1 MRQPDVGT
9 QRVLE
14 RVRVPDVLARRRR
27 LAEAGGL
34 RRQRLEQRRA
44 RIVRRARGAHDALD
58 LVAAAGSSI
67 GILVSWTADAQLH
80 RYCNSGPYREGGSK
94 PPVLSSGLW
103 YLSRHPNYVGEQV
116 FWWSLALFAV
126 AREDYNA
133 LVGPAINSLVLLQVT
148 HMTEAHMLGT
158 WKSERRKREYRE
170 YARRTPAWVPLP
182 PTTIFPTYQKE
193 GRSD

>member
-1 MRQPDVGT
+1 MSFFAVG
-9 QRVLE
+9 
-14 RVRVPDVLARRRR
+14 LAQQFM
-27 LAEAGGL
+27 LCPL
-34 RRQRLEQRRA
+34 VYPFRA
-44 RIVRRARGAHDALD
+44 LSESLGSEWSALD

-126 AREDYNA
+126 AREDYIA

-170 YARRTPAWVPLP
+170 YARRTPAWVPLL
-182 PTTIFPTYQKE
+182 PTTIFPTYPKE